1 MFLLFEAASENL
13 VFGFIT
19 EPLEI
24 LIFGVGLVLLT
35 VALRAIFKRVG
46 RNADGSKVIHR
57 TK

>member
-1 MFLLFEAASENL
+1 MFLLLEAASENM

-19 EPLEI
+19 EPLEV

-35 VALRAIFKRVG
+35 IGVRAFFKRVEKTSYG
-46 RNADGSKVIHR
+46 EMIHR

>member
-1 MFLLFEAASENL
+1 MFLLIEAASENL

-35 VALRAIFKRVG
+35 VGIRAIFKRVEKNPD
-46 RNADGSKVIHR
+46 RKVIHR

>member
-1 MFLLFEAASENL
+1 MFLLFEAAGENL

-35 VALRAIFKRVG
+35 AGLRAIFKRAG
-46 RNADGSKVIHR
+46 KNTDGSKVIHR

>member
-1 MFLLFEAASENL
+1 MFLLFEAAGENL

-19 EPLEI
+19 EPLEV

-35 VALRAIFKRVG
+35 VGLRAIFKR
-46 RNADGSKVIHR
+46 AEKSTDSKVIHR